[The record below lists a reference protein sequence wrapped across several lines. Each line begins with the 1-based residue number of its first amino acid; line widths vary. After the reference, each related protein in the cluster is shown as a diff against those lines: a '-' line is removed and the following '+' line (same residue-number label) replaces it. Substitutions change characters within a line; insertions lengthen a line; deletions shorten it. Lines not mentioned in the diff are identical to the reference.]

1 MATGTYGTIRPADV
15 SPEDV
20 EIILNYTPSRDDTS
34 NFLLTK
40 LDAPSVLRPYFN
52 NSATGGNADVEILG
66 GLYNLKLP
74 ADVFN
79 RIGIYTLMI
88 RPAQI
93 RTTILD
99 CGVLSAL
106 PNVRG
111 LVIDLNSVPSQYRN
125 KFVNQ
130 GLVGFRVEYLNSDG
144 TKVPNFF
151 RIVTSSFFCEP
162 VVQNLTNT
170 SAKAIRYRYTENNTN
185 IIFCT
190 LSPSS
195 SPSNK
200 PNAIPY
206 IGQPNQDI
214 IITNTFFNPIT
225 LDIEIAEHDFSTIAI
240 ALFGNQSKA
249 IDDGI
254 YTMYDTQNNIYKQ
267 YNLYE
272 IRDQFNNLLFEVRQ
286 DRGNNIDF
294 SKNFTNIIS

>member
-272 IRDQFNNLLFEVRQ
+272 IRDQFNELLYEVRQ

-294 SKNFTNIIS
+294 SKNFTNITQ